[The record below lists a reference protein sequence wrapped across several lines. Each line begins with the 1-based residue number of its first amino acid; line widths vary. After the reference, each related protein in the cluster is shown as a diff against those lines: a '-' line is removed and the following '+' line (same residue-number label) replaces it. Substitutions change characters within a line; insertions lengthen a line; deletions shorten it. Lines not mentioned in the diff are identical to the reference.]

1 MAKST
6 SMDIQNLTKKE
17 QEILD
22 LINSNEYSIKDI
34 AKRRGTSV
42 QTVYYFIKKLN
53 KKGWKISTK
62 RLLLKNRGVVPSI
75 FEKQKLNIWRYH
87 ALQFEIKP
95 YYFFPRYHEFRKK
108 QGNRCMSYSNWRV
121 ILYKTKVIIW
131 LKAGVD
137 FKDKERYTA
146 VENAEH
152 SFNKVLFEIANRYGF
167 EYEKNK
173 QVNIKLLKHHLAY
186 TNPDEFDSITKDNV
200 FVTYRGKDGKI
211 FLQYDRSK
219 GVKEREYVH
228 NDTCIDDS
236 DRIERA
242 LLDFREN
249 NPPLNSE
256 LSAHLHTL
264 VEAVKSNTTNTKVLL
279 EGMKLFFR
287 VEQPKDKDMSEQKCI
302 MNYIY

>member
-1 MAKST
+1 V
-6 SMDIQNLTKKE
+6 
-17 QEILD
+17 
-22 LINSNEYSIKDI
+22 Y
-34 AKRRGTSV
+34 KR
-42 QTVYYFIKKLN
+42 Q
-53 KKGWKISTK
+53 
-62 RLLLKNRGVVPSI
+62 
-75 FEKQKLNIWRYH
+75 
-87 ALQFEIKP
+87 
-95 YYFFPRYHEFRKK
+95 
-108 QGNRCMSYSNWRV
+108 
-121 ILYKTKVIIW
+121 
-131 LKAGVD
+131 
-137 FKDKERYTA
+137 
-146 VENAEH
+146 
-152 SFNKVLFEIANRYGF
+152 
-167 EYEKNK
+167 
-173 QVNIKLLKHHLAY
+173 
-186 TNPDEFDSITKDNV
+186 
-200 FVTYRGKDGKI
+200 GKDGKI

-242 LLDFREN
+242 LLDFKEN